1 LRALHDLG
9 VRLAVDDFG
18 TGYSSLS
25 YLHHFPIDSIKIDRS
40 FVAAMAEP
48 QGTARLVP
56 ATIVL
61 AHALDLRVTVEGVET
76 PEELALLRA
85 TACDEM
91 QGYYFAR
98 PLPAVEMTA
107 MLALATNKHTR
118 KPTAA

>member
-1 LRALHDLG
+1 